1 MLLIAWRSVS
11 RHKQRSVFLALCV
24 VIGVAFVAG
33 TFVLTDTI
41 QKTYNGVFDDAFKGT
56 SVSVRSKSELG
67 SMTTRSPIPVAVLDK
82 VRGVPGVRAVQGS
95 VFGIGGRIILFVFSV
110 K

>member
-1 MLLIAWRSVS
+1 MMLLIAWRSVS

-41 QKTYNGVFDDAFKGT
+41 QKTYNGVFD
-56 SVSVRSKSELG
+56 E
-67 SMTTRSPIPVAVLDK
+67 
-82 VRGVPGVRAVQGS
+82 
-95 VFGIGGRIILFVFSV
+95 GR
-110 K
+110 